1 MLRPLRDDRV
11 PRCIRTS
18 ALGSLLRDMEVAAG
32 ASFATRRH
40 TGLPS
45 YWSHARLDGP
55 RLGIEPRGCGLE
67 PRPPAA
73 AWYLHIPAAVPDTGP
88 LNPHFVRDVGAA
100 FVTIG
105 AVLLLAAPSRGVLLA
120 VTLFYVLH
128 AAVHVTDLAAGRL
141 DASHWLIDL
150 PGVFLPALVL
160 GALCLPRWWK
170 EAR

>member
-1 MLRPLRDDRV
+1 MGMRTTFRILGLLNLANGLWMLLAP
-11 PRCIRTS
+11 
-18 ALGSLLRDMEVAAG
+18 AG
-32 ASFATRRH
+32 
-40 TGLPS
+40 
-45 YWSHARLDGP
+45 
-55 RLGIEPRGCGLE
+55 
-67 PRPPAA
+67 
-73 AWYLHIPAAVPDTGP
+73 WYLHLPAAVPDTGP

-105 AVLLLAAPSRGVLLA
+105 AV
-120 VTLFYVLH
+120 TLFYVLH
-128 AAVHVTDLAAGRL
+128 AVVHVTDLAAGRL

>member
-1 MLRPLRDDRV
+1 MGMRTTFRILGLLNLANGLWMLLAP
-11 PRCIRTS
+11 
-18 ALGSLLRDMEVAAG
+18 AG
-32 ASFATRRH
+32 
-40 TGLPS
+40 
-45 YWSHARLDGP
+45 
-55 RLGIEPRGCGLE
+55 
-67 PRPPAA
+67 
-73 AWYLHIPAAVPDTGP
+73 WYLHLPAAVPDTGP

-128 AAVHVTDLAAGRL
+128 AVVHVTDLAAGRL
-141 DASHWLIDL
+141 GAEHWLIDL